1 MIFHEIYSCYFNAVS
16 DMIKASLD
24 GNLDKRTMESIIRSR
39 SFSESSININQAIRS
54 GRWPLFFEDGS
65 TVLENTPSTPLTN
78 LQKGWLKA
86 ILSDPKIKLFDP
98 DMTGLE
104 DVEPLYKAEDFIY
117 FDRFADSDPFEDEEY
132 INSFRTVLQAIKGKR
147 ILEVSYTDKMGA
159 EYTITCAPTNMEYSS
174 KDDKFRAIAVSDN
187 KIIILNMARV
197 KNAVLKG
204 RSSIDEASVPP
215 RSKRDIVL
223 ELEDV
228 NNALERA
235 MIHFS
240 YLEKE
245 TVKLS
250 DSNYQLTI
258 RYFQEDEAE
267 LLIQILS
274 FGSAI
279 KVISPDTFIDK
290 IRERLVKQLELF
302 S

>member
-16 DMIKASLD
+16 DMIKASLED
-24 GNLDKRTMESIIRSR
+24 KLDRRTMETIIRSR
-39 SFSESSININQAIRS
+39 SFSESSININQAIRG

-86 ILSDPKIKLFDP
+86 LLTDPKIKLFAP

-104 DVEPLYKAEDFIY
+104 DVEPLYTADDFIY
-117 FDRFADSDPFEDEEY
+117 FDRYSDSDPFDDEEY
-132 INSFRTVLQAIKGKR
+132 IKSFRTTLSAIKEKSV
-147 ILEVSYTDKMGA
+147 LELSYTDKAGE
-159 EYTITCAPTNMEYSS
+159 EYTILCVPINMEYSS
-174 KDDKFRAIAVSDN
+174 KDDKFRMIAISDD
-187 KIIILNMARV
+187 KTIILNMARV
-197 KNAVLKG
+197 KNTIL
-204 RSSIDEASVPP
+204 REMSTTDEVSAPT
-215 RSKRDIVL
+215 RDKRVIVL

-245 TVKLS
+245 TIKLS
-250 DSNYQLTI
+250 ESRYQLTI
-258 RYFQEDEAE
+258 RYFREDEAE

-274 FGSAI
+274 FGSAL
-279 KVISPDTFIDK
+279 KVLSPDTFINK
-290 IRERLVKQLELF
+290 LRERLAKQLELF

>member
-24 GNLDKRTMESIIRSR
+24 GNLDKRTMETIIRSR

-86 ILSDPKIKLFDP
+86 LLTDPKIKLFDP
-98 DMTGLE
+98 DITGLE
-104 DVEPLYKAEDFIY
+104 DVEPLYKTEDFVY
-117 FDRFADSDPFEDEEY
+117 FDRFADSDPFDDEEY
-132 INSFRTVLQAIKGKR
+132 IKSFRTTLRAIKEKR
-147 ILEVSYTDKMGA
+147 VLELSYTDKAGE
-159 EYTITCAPTNMEYSS
+159 EYTILCAPINMEYSS
-174 KDDKFRAIAVSDN
+174 KDDKFRMIAISDN
-187 KIIILNMARV
+187 KTIILNMARV
-197 KNAVLKG
+197 KNAILRE
-204 RSSIDEASVPP
+204 RSSTDEASSPQ

>member
-159 EYTITCAPTNMEYSS
+159 EYTITCAPINMEYSS

-250 DSNYQLTI
+250 DSNYQLTM